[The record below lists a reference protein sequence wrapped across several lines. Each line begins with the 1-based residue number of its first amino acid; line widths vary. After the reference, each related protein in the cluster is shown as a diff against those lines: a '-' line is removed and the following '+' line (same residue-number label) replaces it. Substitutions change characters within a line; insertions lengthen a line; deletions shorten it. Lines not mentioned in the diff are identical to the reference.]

1 MVLPKNL
8 MAANSR
14 ANPLLTGFR
23 QNFRMKFYSAFPIFC
38 LAILLSACSPA
49 GLLKNPTAEKLG
61 EPIDQTVVA
70 FEPGQAFSRL
80 NEIRRKHLLRGFK
93 RDERLM
99 QAAQRHAELMG
110 RTGKYGHE
118 FGPDTKFRNRIF
130 SVGFE
135 NSAGENLGVGYRS
148 IDAAIDGWL
157 NSTDHRKILLRR
169 NYTLGGIA
177 YASNTSGKNPRLNHF
192 WVLIVGA
199 E

>member
-1 MVLPKNL
+1 MKPHATLPVII
-8 MAANSR
+8 MT
-14 ANPLLTGFR
+14 LL
-23 QNFRMKFYSAFPIFC
+23 
-38 LAILLSACSPA
+38 LVACSP
-49 GLLKNPTAEKLG
+49 LSLFEKPKAEKLG
-61 EPIDQTVVA
+61 PPTDQTVVA
-70 FEPGQAFSRL
+70 FEPGHAFTRL
-80 NEIRRKHLLRGFK
+80 NEARQKHFLQGFK

-110 RTGKYGHE
+110 KTGKFGHE
-118 FGPDTKFRNRIF
+118 FGPGTKFQKRIF
-130 SVGFE
+130 AVGFQ

-148 IDAAIDGWL
+148 IDAAIEGWL
-157 NSTDHRKILLRR
+157 NSSGHRKILLRR